1 VTAGDCYDEHEW
13 TYVRKDGSH
22 LTGNLILT
30 EVRDQNDA
38 LIGYLGVAVDVTD
51 RKRVQEALEDRD
63 RLLQKLSAQVPG
75 AIYQYQLYPD
85 GRHLFP
91 YASAG
96 VRDILEVEPEQVNT
110 DASLAFTRLHPEDL
124 ERIYASILHSAK
136 AMQTWREDFRVLLP
150 RQGLRWLRGES
161 EPERMADGSVLWHGY
176 ITDVTGHKLVEQE
189 LRALSITD
197 ALTGVYNR
205 RHFQERLENEIARA
219 QRREGPLAVVMLDVD
234 HFKQVNDLHGHEAG
248 DRVLRQ
254 LCQRLGGRLR
264 RIDVLCRLGGEE
276 FIVLC
281 PDTNLEQAHTL
292 AEALWQSL
300 LREEM
305 PGVGVITASFGCASW
320 REGETADALL
330 RRVDSAVY
338 AAKQGGRNQVRD
350 AE

>member
-1 VTAGDCYDEHEW
+1 MVEVTAGDCYDEHEW

-38 LIGYLGVAVDVTD
+38 LIGYLGIAVDVTD
-51 RKRVQEALEDRD
+51 RKRVQAALEDRD

-91 YASAG
+91 YVSAG

-197 ALTGVYNR
+197 ALTGSTTGGISRSDWRTRSPVPSV
-205 RHFQERLENEIARA
+205 AR
-219 QRREGPLAVVMLDVD
+219 
-234 HFKQVNDLHGHEAG
+234 
-248 DRVLRQ
+248 
-254 LCQRLGGRLR
+254 GRW
-264 RIDVLCRLGGEE
+264 
-276 FIVLC
+276 
-281 PDTNLEQAHTL
+281 P
-292 AEALWQSL
+292 W
-300 LREEM
+300 
-305 PGVGVITASFGCASW
+305 
-320 REGETADALL
+320 
-330 RRVDSAVY
+330 
-338 AAKQGGRNQVRD
+338 
-350 AE
+350 